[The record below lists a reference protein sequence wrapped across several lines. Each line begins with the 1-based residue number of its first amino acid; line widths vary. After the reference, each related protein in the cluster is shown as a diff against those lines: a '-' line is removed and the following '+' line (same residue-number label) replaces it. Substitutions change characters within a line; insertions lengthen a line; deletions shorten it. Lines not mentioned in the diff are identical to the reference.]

1 MAYFFV
7 GNIVIIIKCVIKF
20 LESISEIYLF
30 ISEIKLEQDAI
41 SCWGDKAINDC
52 GIKYKT
58 FFSYYLLPVAV
69 EVVVPLAALDTNYII
84 WRIVE
89 IFTKK

>member
-1 MAYFFV
+1 VVGSSQPLFFFSHPP
-7 GNIVIIIKCVIKF
+7 KQYVIKF

-41 SCWGDKAINDC
+41 SGWGYKAINDC

-58 FFSYYLLPVAV
+58 FFSYYCYL
-69 EVVVPLAALDTNYII
+69 
-84 WRIVE
+84 
-89 IFTKK
+89 

>member
-1 MAYFFV
+1 M
-7 GNIVIIIKCVIKF
+7 KF

-41 SCWGDKAINDC
+41 SGWGYKAINDC

-58 FFSYYLLPVAV
+58 FFSYYCYL
-69 EVVVPLAALDTNYII
+69 
-84 WRIVE
+84 
-89 IFTKK
+89 